1 MISYY
6 KNRFINLNQAEI
18 NLNILRG
25 IGIFETVRFI
35 NGKLIFFDD
44 HINRLFSYNNFFDFN
59 GLDKKEIFDIAT

>member
-1 MISYY
+1 MG
-6 KNRFINLNQAEI
+6 LNQAEI

-44 HINRLFSYNNFFDFN
+44 HINRLFSYNNFFVISHISR
-59 GLDKKEIFDIAT
+59 GSCST

>member
-6 KNRFINLNQAEI
+6 KNRFINLNQTEI

-35 NGKLIFFDD
+35 NGKCIFLM
-44 HINRLFSYNNFFDFN
+44 I
-59 GLDKKEIFDIAT
+59 T